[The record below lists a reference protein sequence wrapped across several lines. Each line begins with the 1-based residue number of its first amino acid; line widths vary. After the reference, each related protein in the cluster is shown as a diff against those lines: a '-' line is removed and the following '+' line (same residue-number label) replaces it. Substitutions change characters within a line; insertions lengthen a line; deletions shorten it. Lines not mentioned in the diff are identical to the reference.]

1 LSFNKSKIETAIREW
16 RCVASPLVAETK
28 GLVMEK
34 RGKVLAV
41 GLGVLAVGL
50 GVFFVA
56 ILGIVS
62 VYAISP
68 SRSVDGTGDR
78 VGGTGVD
85 EMLMPTTLSTERGT
99 ESERMPKSSEDAAEQ
114 IETSDSDIPA
124 VLDSAEGLERFVGWL
139 RTLSDD
145 ELLLLSN
152 AEFDFKGS
160 EIIDLLHAASGEW
173 LVPALGGLAVS
184 EPNELL
190 KAILVEGLCGGFQFE
205 RVDDTRLIPV
215 IEELLGQLSFQ
226 ETDPYDV
233 GRDVISTT
241 MSAALRQGLDYVGLV
256 ERHLAE
262 SDNPRMLIHG
272 YAMMEM
278 FPGSETLLLQMTT
291 SHPSPDGRMGALEGV
306 RGAGLNGGLTPEE
319 VTEVAILAL
328 VDEDSGRNQLLL
340 MEMMGAAGGDSGVDA
355 LVSMMLDVDSGL
367 ASNAA
372 QLLALKL
379 EPERAL
385 GLLEQALTSNA
396 IDEDSKIALFSAMGS
411 LPDGLGVPL
420 LLDVVSDPSRSTAE
434 RLAGLQGLWSAELND
449 ELASRLADVLNDS
462 TDAALRTEALRILSS
477 GEIGLSQ
484 ENLRELASL
493 DSDPGVRAEAVI
505 QASMQTGADSKEWL
519 EQRLWE
525 DDSDDVKAA
534 ALGALVMQAH
544 FTGGGEA
551 ALSYLALAQT
561 LTDDPGVLSMIE
573 SGRRLVN
580 DFDPRRL
587 ELDLAEDS
595 RFFSTMAAM
604 TSGATSRGFSRRAR
618 QVNRFVLALRASR

>member
-1 LSFNKSKIETAIREW
+1 
-16 RCVASPLVAETK
+16 
-28 GLVMEK
+28 MEK
-34 RGKVLAV
+34 RDKSLVIRFAIFS
-41 GLGVLAVGL
+41 A
-50 GVFFVA
+50 A
-56 ILGIVS
+56 ILGLIS
-62 VYAISP
+62 VYSISP
-68 SRSVDGTGDR
+68 SGS
-78 VGGTGVD
+78 VGGTGNSVSGTGVG
-85 EMLMPTTLSTERGT
+85 EILMPTTLSTERGR
-99 ESERMPKSSEDAAEQ
+99 ESERTTEFSENPAEQ
-114 IETSDSDIPA
+114 FETSGSDIPA
-124 VLDSAEGLERFVGWL
+124 VLESAEDLELFVGWL

-160 EIIDLLHAASGEW
+160 EIIDLLHDASGEW

-226 ETDPYDV
+226 EMDPYDV

-262 SDNPRMLIHG
+262 SNNPRMLIHG

-306 RGAGLNGGLTPEE
+306 RGAGRNGSLTPEE
-319 VTEVAILAL
+319 VTEVAMLAL

-340 MEMMGAAGGDSGVDA
+340 MEMMGAVGGDSGVDA

-372 QLLALKL
+372 QLLALQL

-385 GLLEQALTSNA
+385 GLLEQALANDA
-396 IDEDSKIALFSAMGS
+396 IDEDARTTLFSAMGS

-420 LLDVVSDPSRSTAE
+420 LLDVVSDPNRSTPE
-434 RLAGLQGLWSAELND
+434 RLAGLQGLWNAELND

-544 FTGGGEA
+544 YTGGGEA
-551 ALSYLALAQT
+551 ALSYLALAET
-561 LTDDPGVLSMIE
+561 LTDDPGVLRMIE
-573 SGRRLVN
+573 GGRTLVSN
-580 DFDPRRL
+580 YDPRRL
-587 ELDLAEDS
+587 ELKLAEDGRFWS
-595 RFFSTMAAM
+595 RMADM
-604 TSGATSRGFSRRAR
+604 TSGAAGRGFSRRAR
-618 QVNRFVLALRASR
+618 QVSRFVSALRASQ